1 MVISKIRFFSILVA
15 FTVGISTLNAQT
27 VTVIV
32 EDRSLLEL
40 DKLDVYLNVT
50 ETKYDSPKL
59 ISTDNLATELNK
71 IQLEGKLIN
80 SRIDSTFYKKGTRQ
94 EQIRITKTSNL
105 LIVIDNFKD
114 RDQFLGLIRKYSNT
128 KIDSTSILSKN
139 ADETLKI
146 ITKDLISKAKIEAN
160 KMAKLV
166 DRKATK
172 LANIK
177 VLHNGAGGTITAR
190 QKYVLQ
196 EGAYVK
202 LEVTFETENI

>member
-1 MVISKIRFFSILVA
+1 
-15 FTVGISTLNAQT
+15 
-27 VTVIV
+27 VIV